1 MTKSS
6 PSMCSSRNFT
16 VSCLNLFFRN
26 ILNLYSVKNVLILL
40 FKMQLT
46 SFPSAAYWKKKKNC
60 LLSIVYFCL
69 FCQRLF
75 DHWPVGLFLG
85 SLFCS
90 INFCMGFLFFVFV
103 FASTVLPWLL
113 QLCNI
118 AWILRELYFWF
129 CSLPD
134 LHWQYLVF
142 CGSIEII

>member
-1 MTKSS
+1 
-6 PSMCSSRNFT
+6 MCSSRNFT

-46 SFPSAAYWKKKKNC
+46 SFPSTAYWKKNKKTVFYPLFISVSFVKDC
-60 LLSIVYFCL
+60 LTIDLWVYFWVPYFVPL
-69 FCQRLF
+69 ISVWVFC
-75 DHWPVGLFLG
+75 
-85 SLFCS
+85 
-90 INFCMGFLFFVFV
+90 FLFFVFV